1 MLYVKDLGPDLWHQ
15 KHLLPGHSLLLSLI
29 PNSPPVSKTSEVQ
42 LCRFSWIGPIFSF
55 PSVWVQTTLHYCSRW
70 LSHLLTSGPL
80 QLHCTL
86 SWLPGSLFLQQESD
100 PITSLL
106 RIIYCFFIAPSWNHR
121 LPRMAVQWGNSVDKR
136 GWIIQPEGKR
146 KNDMVRPSFGEQGPH
161 FIFQSSFYTL
171 SYA

>member
-121 LPRMAVQWGNSVDKR
+121 LPRMAVQGLKVWPCPLLLSSLPSSPQHALSFRRTKSSRPRSNCLWKLF
-136 GWIIQPEGKR
+136 
-146 KNDMVRPSFGEQGPH
+146 MV
-161 FIFQSSFYTL
+161 L
-171 SYA
+171 